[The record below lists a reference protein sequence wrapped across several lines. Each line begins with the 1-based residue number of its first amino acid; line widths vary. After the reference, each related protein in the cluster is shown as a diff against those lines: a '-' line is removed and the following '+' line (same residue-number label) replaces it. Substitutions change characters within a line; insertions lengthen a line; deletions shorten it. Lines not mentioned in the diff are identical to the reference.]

1 MGAGPRTADLG
12 RDKRSEPRW
21 RTRLQSGRIL
31 DSRNRVLTDCQVH
44 DRSSRGAQLRIPVN
58 ATLPSRFRF
67 FDDVAKQL
75 FEVQLAWQR
84 GQDAG
89 VRFLGQVQTTASQ
102 DAAFVTKG
110 SKPQRPKAHPHVP

>member
-1 MGAGPRTADLG
+1 MDAMPQTAD
-12 RDKRSEPRW
+12 RSRNKRSEPRW

-44 DRSSRGAQLRIPVN
+44 DRSGHGARLRIPVN
-58 ATLPSRFRF
+58 AALPSRFRF

-89 VRFLGQVQTTASQ
+89 VRFLAQIHMAVPQGVAL
-102 DAAFVTKG
+102 AAKD
-110 SKPQRPKAHPHVP
+110 SKPKG

>member
-1 MGAGPRTADLG
+1 MGAEPQKADLG
-12 RDKRSEPRW
+12 SDKRSEPRW

-44 DRSSRGAQLRIPVN
+44 DRSSHGARLRIPVN

-75 FEVQLAWQR
+75 FEVRLAWQR

-89 VRFLGQVQTTASQ
+89 IRFMAQVHVTASQ
-102 DAAFVTKG
+102 GAAPAAKG
-110 SKPQRPKAHPHVP
+110 SKPQRLNAHPHVP